1 MGTQNIILDDFPNE
15 DLIIGFITTEKK
27 LPNHE
32 FFYHLNN
39 ENHFFFKRIEDL
51 KYSGKY
57 YDYFFQVFE
66 GYDNINKINI
76 KIISNQSYFNSQ
88 KKEIRELFIEE
99 SAVKHLILKDVD
111 YIIKTTD
118 CINDFSLILQSTIL
132 ALDMQ
137 EYILSSQ
144 EELYQTLQYYE

>member
-15 DLIIGFITTEKK
+15 DQIIGLITTEKK

-39 ENHFFFKRIEDL
+39 ENHFFFKRIDDL

-66 GYDNINKINI
+66 GNDNINKINI
-76 KIISNQSYFNSQ
+76 KIICNKSISSLQ
-88 KKEIRELFIEE
+88 KKEIKELFTEE
-99 SAVKHLILKDVD
+99 STEKYLFNKDIE
-111 YIIKTTD
+111 YIIQTSE
-118 CINDFSLILQSTIL
+118 CINDFSLILHSKIL
-132 ALDMQ
+132 GFNVQ
-137 EYILSSQ
+137 EYILSSH
-144 EELYQTLQYYE
+144 EELYQTLQL